1 MRQGQ
6 QRTKT
11 MIKHEFIKDA
21 ENRMKKAVDVLAHE
35 FQTVRA
41 GRPTP
46 ALLEHITVDYYG
58 TKTPILHLSTV
69 TVPEPNLMVIQPW
82 DKSMIG
88 TIEKAIL
95 ISELGVTPAND
106 GNVIRLPFPP
116 LTEER
121 REELV
126 KVARRM
132 AEEARVAIRNIR
144 REINEEFKKLKENHE
159 ISEDDFHHYLDEVQ
173 KLTDSFIK
181 EVDKMLSVKEQQI
194 REV

>member
-1 MRQGQ
+1 MRI
-6 QRTKT
+6 

-21 ENRMKKAVDVLAHE
+21 KNRMKKAVDVLAHE

-41 GRPTP
+41 GRPNP
-46 ALLEHITVDYYG
+46 ALLEHIAVDYYG
-58 TKTPILHLSTV
+58 TKTPILHLATI
-69 TVPEPNLMVIQPW
+69 TVPEPNLMIIQPW
-82 DKSMIG
+82 DKSVIR
-88 TIEKAIL
+88 TIEKAIFS
-95 ISELGVTPAND
+95 SELGVTPAND

-126 KVARRM
+126 RVARKM

-144 REINEEFKKLKENHE
+144 REINEEFKKLRENHK
-159 ISEDDFHHYLDEVQ
+159 ISEDDFHHHLDEVQ

-181 EVDKMLSVKEQQI
+181 EIDKMLSMKEQQI

>member
-1 MRQGQ
+1 
-6 QRTKT
+6 

-21 ENRMKKAVDVLAHE
+21 ENRMKKAIDVLAHQ

-41 GRPTP
+41 GKPTP

-58 TKTPILHLSTV
+58 TKTPILHLATV
-69 TVPEPNLMVIQPW
+69 SVPEPNLMIIQPW
-82 DKSMIG
+82 DKSIIYA
-88 TIEKAIL
+88 IEKAIFT
-95 ISELGVTPAND
+95 SELGVTPSND

-126 KVARRM
+126 KVARKM
-132 AEEARVAIRNIR
+132 AEEARIAIRNIR
-144 REINEEFKKLKENHE
+144 RETNEEFKKLKDNHQ
-159 ISEDDFHHYLDEVQ
+159 ISEDEFHHYLDEVQ
-173 KLTDSFIK
+173 KLTDNFIK
-181 EVDKMLSVKEQQI
+181 EVDKMLSIKEKQI